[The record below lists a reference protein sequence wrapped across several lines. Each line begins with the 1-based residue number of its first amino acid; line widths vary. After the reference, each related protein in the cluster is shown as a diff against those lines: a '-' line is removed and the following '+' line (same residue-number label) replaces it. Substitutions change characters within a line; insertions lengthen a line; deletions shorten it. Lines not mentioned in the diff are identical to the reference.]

1 MNKKVRPSKIV
12 ESKELLDRLTH
23 VTNIGQFDTLTEA
36 HEAFKKFIKNK
47 KKGWHTQKVWYNT
60 HMYTKKKFT
69 DHSHQIRSYCNAEGL
84 RYNRYI
90 PNQRNIPNLYMME
103 TVRYYEA
110 DSVRSQHQGYFIYD
124 GQRFLSG
131 TSSRSAANA
140 AWKKIVKRFEETGY
154 TYV

>member
-47 KKGWHTQKVWYNT
+47 KKGWHTPKAWYNT
-60 HMYTKKKFT
+60 HMYTKKKYI
-69 DHSHQIRSYCNAEGL
+69 DHTSLVRVYRNSEGL
-84 RYNRYI
+84 SHDLYI
-90 PNQRNIPNLYMME
+90 LERRNIPDLKMFE
-103 TVRYYEA
+103 TVRYYDAE
-110 DSVRSQHQGYFIYD
+110 SVGAQHQGYFIYD

-131 TSSRSAANA
+131 TSSKSAANA
-140 AWKKIVKRFEETGY
+140 AWKKIMKRLEETGRS
-154 TYV
+154 YV